1 MKLKE
6 LFIEIYYDEYSKGVN
21 LKKINKYIENN
32 EIFDVDFFELL
43 DGAIDHEAILLQLI
57 QKGDPNFSVNS
68 FEAEILTAR
77 YFLDVLYH
85 YKIGLIQ
92 PLRLCQIFSKI
103 ETSFLSA
110 SRNLEERVV
119 YYPEWISGLYDACD
133 WCDETW
139 NVNNSPHLS
148 VAVDQQINIIK
159 DWLST
164 RTI

>member
-6 LFIEIYYDEYSKGVN
+6 LFIEIYYDEYSKGII
-21 LKKINKYIENN
+21 LKKINKFIENN
-32 EIFDVDFFELL
+32 EIIDIDFFELL
-43 DGAIDHEAILLQLI
+43 DGVVDHEAILLQLI

-77 YFLDVLYH
+77 YFLDILYH

-103 ETSFLSA
+103 ETCFLGA

-119 YYPEWISGLYDACD
+119 YYPEWISDLYDACD

-139 NVNNSPHLS
+139 THENSPHLIIE
-148 VAVDQQINIIK
+148 VEKQIVVIK
-159 DWLST
+159 EWLST
-164 RTI
+164 HAF